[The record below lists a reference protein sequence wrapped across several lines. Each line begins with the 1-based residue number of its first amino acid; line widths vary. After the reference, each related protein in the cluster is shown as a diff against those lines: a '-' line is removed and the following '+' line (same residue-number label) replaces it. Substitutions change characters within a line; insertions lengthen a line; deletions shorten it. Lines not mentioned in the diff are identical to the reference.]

1 MTISNPVK
9 MQKAT
14 RTLTLLVE
22 MKNGIATLE
31 NFQFLIKLTII
42 TTVPSNVI
50 PGYLLPKSNKRKK
63 KIYVH
68 IKICTGMFIVAL
80 FVITKTGNNTG
91 S

>member
-50 PGYLLPKSNKRKK
+50 PGYYPRVIKEKRKF
-63 KIYVH
+63 
-68 IKICTGMFIVAL
+68 MFTSKSVQECL
-80 FVITKTGNNTG
+80 
-91 S
+91 

>member
-1 MTISNPVK
+1 
-9 MQKAT
+9 
-14 RTLTLLVE
+14 
-22 MKNGIATLE
+22 MKNGIATVE
-31 NFQFLIKLTII
+31 NFQFLIKLTIV

-50 PGYLLPKSNKRKK
+50 PGYLSKNNERKK

-80 FVITKTGNNTG
+80 FVITKTGDNSG